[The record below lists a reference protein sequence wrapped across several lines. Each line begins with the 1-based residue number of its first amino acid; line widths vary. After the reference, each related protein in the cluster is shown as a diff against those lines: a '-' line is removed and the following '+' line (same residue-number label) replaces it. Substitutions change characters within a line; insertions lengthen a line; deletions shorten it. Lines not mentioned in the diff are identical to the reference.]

1 MSETKNRRRSE
12 SKPGLPWGLKIPTG
26 MIPVVNEAVRWSVF
40 RRDFGEK
47 VLVSLRGGGIRRRL
61 MMWGLSLFGIAL
73 TVVVVVGYF
82 YTVNQIKKDA
92 AQLQMEIASVT
103 AERIRDFVQ
112 RKIER
117 FSDTAD
123 AVSLYPLGSKEQ
135 QLLIALLVKN
145 DNSLTEA
152 SIIDA
157 RGMEVVKV
165 SDRKVYFPSDFSDQS
180 KSAKFIKAIKGEDYI
195 SQVYTSDR
203 DQPFITVAIQ
213 LWGTAQSIV
222 GVAAAEADLSFLWE
236 VIGKIQFG
244 TAGYAYLVDA
254 HGNLIAHKDA
264 ALVLKKLNL
273 RQLDGVKKF
282 LGNPTRSDIN
292 PAREGSGLMDRP
304 VLVTYAP
311 VPELGWGV
319 ILEEPLDAALAN
331 VEILKRY
338 AAVLLVVGLAIG
350 AVIIAWV
357 SSRMTGPI
365 LELRQGAVTIGAGN
379 LEHRTRI
386 KTGDEIQELADE
398 FNKMTDALQN
408 SYATLEQKVAQ
419 RTKEISALYG
429 VTTAVNQSLALE
441 DILNAVIAKTT
452 EIFHFESTRVFLFN
466 DEMEELQLRAS
477 FEVESEHVT
486 GIRVLK
492 RGQGVIGQVAESGE
506 PMMFEDVRTDPR
518 YAALSVTKATLN
530 AKLGFFA
537 VFPIKTQSRVFGVIL
552 FSAQSPRKLT
562 GDETRLLTSMSEH
575 LAVAVEKASLFRQS
589 ETRSRQLSVL
599 NTIGA
604 AVSRSLNLEMV
615 LNEAIGKMI
624 ETLNFDASWIY
635 ILDQSREELS
645 LKAHKGLSDDVARS
659 IAKRSLSAGVTAKIF
674 ETGERFVFEDFQNDT
689 TYKHLS
695 AGHKI
700 ASLGFASAAGFPI
713 KAGEKVI
720 GVLHLANKAARQ
732 FASDE
737 LQLIESIAQ
746 EIGVAAENARLF
758 EQVNEKTAELG
769 QMNQELQEAN
779 KAKDEFLNVMSHELR
794 TPLNVITGY
803 AEVLSQGI
811 LGEIQREQ
819 LHAVK
824 TISYQS
830 RELLRMINEILQ
842 VGSIEAGKVKANWQ
856 TVNILNFLVELRSGY
871 EILSKK
877 EISLHWNIPS
887 RLPVVKTDGE
897 KLKHVL
903 QNLINNAI
911 KFTENGSVTVSARC
925 LSKAIEFEV
934 RDTGIGMPR
943 DMLPSIF
950 QMFRQLDS
958 SNTRSYGGSG
968 VGLYIVKK
976 FVDLLGGKIEVDSA
990 LGEGSTFTVIL
1001 PLDVSEKSHVNP
1013 REHLAVKLA
1022 G

>member
-1 MSETKNRRRSE
+1 
-12 SKPGLPWGLKIPTG
+12 
-26 MIPVVNEAVRWSVF
+26 VANEVIQYFLTIW
-40 RRDFGEK
+40 DFGKK
-47 VLVSLRGGGIRRRL
+47 VLIYLYGGGIRRRL
-61 MMWGLSLFGIAL
+61 MMWGLSLFGVAL
-73 TVVVVVGYF
+73 TLVVVTGYY
-82 YTVNQIKKDA
+82 YTVSQIKKDA
-92 AQLQMEIASVT
+92 AQLQMEVASVT
-103 AERIRDFVQ
+103 AQHIRDFVQ

-203 DQPFITVAIQ
+203 AQPYITVAIP

-254 HGNLIAHKDA
+254 HGNLIAHKDS
-264 ALVLKKLNL
+264 ALVLKRMNL
-273 RQLDGVKKF
+273 RQVYGVKKF
-282 LGNPTRSDIN
+282 LRNPTHSDLN
-292 PAREGSGLMDRP
+292 PALEGSGLMDKP

-338 AAVLLVVGLAIG
+338 AVVLLVVGLAIG
-350 AVIIAWV
+350 AIIIAWV
-357 SSRMTGPI
+357 SSKMTGPI
-365 LELRQGAVTIGAGN
+365 LELRRGAATIGAGN
-379 LEHRTRI
+379 LEHRTHI

-408 SYATLEQKVAQ
+408 SYVTLEQKVAQ

-452 EIFHFESTRVFLFN
+452 EMFHFESTRVFLFN
-466 DEMEELQLRAS
+466 DEMDELQLRAS
-477 FEVESEHVT
+477 FEVDTEHLT
-486 GIRVLK
+486 GIRALK

-518 YAALSVTKATLN
+518 YAALSATKATLN

-537 VFPIKTQSRVFGVIL
+537 VFPIKTQFRIFGVIL
-552 FSAQSPRKLT
+552 FSARSPRKLT
-562 GDETRLLTSMSEH
+562 ADETRLLTSMSEH

-589 ETRSRQLSVL
+589 EMRSRQLSVL

-615 LNEAIGKMI
+615 LNEAIEKMI
-624 ETLNFDASWIY
+624 EKLNFDASWIY
-635 ILDQSREELS
+635 ILDPSGKELT
-645 LKAHKGLSDDVARS
+645 LKAYKGLSEDLARS

-674 ETGERFVFEDFQNDT
+674 EKGERLVFEDFQNDT
-689 TYKHLS
+689 TYNHLS

-713 KAGEKVI
+713 KTNEKVI
-720 GVLHLANKAARQ
+720 GVLHLANKTRRHFAA
-732 FASDE
+732 DE

-758 EQVNEKTAELG
+758 EQVNQKTAELG

-803 AEVLSQGI
+803 AEVLSQGV

-830 RELLRMINEILQ
+830 KELLRMINEILQ
-842 VGSIEAGKVKANWQ
+842 VGSIEAGKVKAHCEN
-856 TVNILNFLVELRSGY
+856 VNLPHFLIDLRSGY

-887 RLPVVKTDGE
+887 GLPNVLTDGE

-911 KFTENGSVTVSARC
+911 KFTENGSVTVSVRC
-925 LSKAIEFEV
+925 ISGAVEFKV
-934 RDTGIGMPR
+934 KDTGIGMPR

-976 FVDLLGGKIEVDSA
+976 YVDLLGGKIEVDSA

-1001 PLDVSEKSHVNP
+1001 PLDISETSHVNP

>member
-1 MSETKNRRRSE
+1 MA
-12 SKPGLPWGLKIPTG
+12 
-26 MIPVVNEAVRWSVF
+26 NEVVRWAQF
-40 RRDFGEK
+40 QFLWDFGKK
-47 VLVSLRGGGIRRRL
+47 VLVRLYGGGIRRRL
-61 MMWGLSLFGIAL
+61 LIWGLSLFGIAL
-73 TVVVVVGYF
+73 TVVVVVGYS

-92 AQLQMEIASVT
+92 AQLQMEIALVT

-123 AVSLYPLGSKEQ
+123 AVSLYQLGSKEQ
-135 QLLIALLVKN
+135 QLLTALLVKN
-145 DNSLTEA
+145 DNSLTDA

-165 SDRKVYFPSDFSDQS
+165 SDRKVYFPSDLSDQS
-180 KSAKFIKAIKGEDYI
+180 KSAKFNRAIKGEDYI
-195 SQVYTSDR
+195 SPVHTSDQF
-203 DQPFITVAIQ
+203 QPYVTMAIP
-213 LWGTAQSIV
+213 LWGGGQSIV
-222 GVAAAEADLSFLWE
+222 GVVATEADLSFLWE

-244 TAGYAYLVDA
+244 TAGYAYLIDA

-264 ALVLKKLNL
+264 ALVLKRMNL
-273 RQLDGVKKF
+273 GHVDGVKKF
-282 LGNPTRSDIN
+282 LRNPTRSDVN
-292 PAREGSGLMDRP
+292 PAQEGRGLMDRP
-304 VLVTYAP
+304 VLATYAP
-311 VPELGWGV
+311 VPDLGWAV

-331 VEILKRY
+331 VDILRRY
-338 AAVLLVVGLAIG
+338 AAVLLVVGLGIG

-365 LELRQGAVTIGAGN
+365 RELRQGAATIGAGN
-379 LEHRTRI
+379 LEHRTTI

-408 SYATLEQKVAQ
+408 SYATLEQKVEQ
-419 RTKEISALYG
+419 RTKEISTLYE

-452 EIFHFESTRVFLFN
+452 EMFHFESTRVFLFD

-477 FEVESEHVT
+477 YEVDSEHMT

-492 RGQGVIGQVAESGE
+492 RGQGVLGHVAETGE
-506 PMMFEDVRTDPR
+506 PMMFEDVRTDPG
-518 YAALSVTKATLN
+518 YAALSATKATLN

-537 VFPIKTQSRVFGVIL
+537 VFPIKTHARVFGVIL

-562 GDETRLLTSMSEH
+562 ADETRMLTSMSEH

-589 ETRSRQLSVL
+589 EMRSRQLSVL

-615 LNEAIGKMI
+615 LNEAIEKMI
-624 ETLNFDASWIY
+624 EKLNFDASWIY
-635 ILDQSREELS
+635 VLDPSGEALS
-645 LKAHKGLSDDVARS
+645 LKAYKGLGEDVARS
-659 IAKRSLSAGVTAKIF
+659 IVRRNRSAGVTAKIF
-674 ETGERFVFEDFQNDT
+674 ETGERLVFEDFQNDT
-689 TYKHLS
+689 RYKDLS
-695 AGHKI
+695 ARRTIG
-700 ASLGFASAAGFPI
+700 SLGFASAAGFPI
-713 KAGEKVI
+713 KANEKVI
-720 GVLHLANKAARQ
+720 GVLHLANKTERHFAA
-732 FASDE
+732 DE

-746 EIGVAAENARLF
+746 EIGVGAENARLF
-758 EQVNEKTAELG
+758 EQVNQKTAELG

-779 KAKDEFLNVMSHELR
+779 QAKDEFLSVMSHELR

-803 AEVLSQGI
+803 AEVLSQGV

-819 LHAVK
+819 MHAVK

-842 VGSIEAGKVKANWQ
+842 VGSIEAGKVKAHCEN
-856 TVNILNFLVELRSGY
+856 VNMLDFLVEVKSGY

-887 RLPVVKTDGE
+887 RLPIVRTDGE

-911 KFTENGSVTVSARC
+911 KFTENGSVTVSVGC
-925 LSKAIEFEV
+925 ISEVIEFKV
-934 RDTGIGMPR
+934 KDTGIGMPQ

-958 SNTRSYGGSG
+958 SSTRSYGGSG

-976 FVDLLGGKIEVDSA
+976 FVDLLDGKIEVESV
-990 LGEGSTFTVIL
+990 LGEGSTFTVTL
-1001 PLDVSEKSHVNP
+1001 PLGVVEMSHSNLP
-1013 REHLAVKLA
+1013 EDLDVKLA

>member
-1 MSETKNRRRSE
+1 MGKINKLGHSASNPM
-12 SKPGLPWGLKIPTG
+12 KPSVLNIPGQILNTTHELIRYL
-26 MIPVVNEAVRWSVF
+26 MVV
-40 RRDFGEK
+40 RDFGK
-47 VLVSLRGGGIRRRL
+47 RAIACLRSGGIRRRL
-61 MMWGLSLFGIAL
+61 MVWGLSLFGFAL
-73 TVVVVVGYF
+73 TVVVVVGYS
-82 YTVNQIKKDA
+82 YTVSQIKKDA
-92 AQLQMEIASVT
+92 AQLQIEIASVT

-112 RKIER
+112 RKLNR

-135 QLLIALLVKN
+135 QLLVSLLVKN
-145 DNSLTEA
+145 DASFTHA

-157 RGMEVVKV
+157 QGIEVLKV
-165 SDRKVYFPSDFSDQS
+165 SDRKVYFPSDLSDQS
-180 KSAKFIKAIKGEDYI
+180 QSAKFNKAIKGDDYI
-195 SQVYTSDR
+195 SPVYTSER
-203 DQPFITVAIQ
+203 FQPYVSLAIP
-213 LWGTAQSIV
+213 LWGGAQSV
-222 GVAAAEADLSFLWE
+222 AGVMAAEADLSFLWE

-254 HGNLIAHKDA
+254 HGNLIAHKDS
-264 ALVLKKLNL
+264 ALVLKGMDL
-273 RQLDGVKKF
+273 RHIDGVRNF
-282 LGNPTRSDIN
+282 LRNPTRSDPT
-292 PAREGSGLMDRP
+292 PAREGPGLMDRP
-304 VLVTYAP
+304 VLATYAP

-331 VEILKRY
+331 IEILKRY
-338 AAVLLVVGLAIG
+338 AAVLLVVSLAIG

-357 SSRMTGPI
+357 SSKMTGPI
-365 LELRQGAVTIGAGN
+365 LELRQGAATIGAGN
-379 LEHRTRI
+379 LEHRTNI
-386 KTGDEIQELADE
+386 QTGDEIQELADE

-452 EIFHFESTRVFLFN
+452 EIFHFESTRVLLFN
-466 DEMEELQLRAS
+466 DEMDELQVRAS
-477 FEVESEHVT
+477 FEVDSEHLT
-486 GIRVLK
+486 GVRALK
-492 RGQGVIGQVAESGE
+492 RGQGVVGQVAESGE

-518 YAALSVTKATLN
+518 YAALSATKATLN

-537 VFPIKTQSRVFGVIL
+537 VFPIKTQVRIFGVIL
-552 FSAQSPRKLT
+552 FSARSPRQLT
-562 GDETRLLTSMSEH
+562 ADEIRLLTSMSEH
-575 LAVAVEKASLFRQS
+575 LAVAVEKANLFRQS
-589 ETRSRQLSVL
+589 EARSRQLFVL

-615 LNEAIGKMI
+615 LNEAIEKMT
-624 ETLNFDASWIY
+624 EKLNFDASWIY
-635 ILDQSREELS
+635 ILDPSGKELS
-645 LKAHKGLSDDVARS
+645 LKAYKGLGEDIVQS
-659 IAKRSLSAGVTAKIF
+659 IAKRNLSAGVTAKIF
-674 ETGERFVFEDFQNDT
+674 ETGERLVFEDFQNDP

-695 AGHKI
+695 VRHKI

-713 KAGEKVI
+713 KANDEVI
-720 GVLHLANKAARQ
+720 GVLHLANKAPRH
-732 FASDE
+732 FAHDE

-746 EIGVAAENARLF
+746 EIGVAAANARLF
-758 EQVNEKTAELG
+758 EQVNQKTAELG
-769 QMNQELQEAN
+769 RMNQELQEAN
-779 KAKDEFLNVMSHELR
+779 QAKDEFLSVMSHELR

-803 AEVLSQGI
+803 AEVLSQGV
-811 LGEIQREQ
+811 LGDIQREQ

-830 RELLRMINEILQ
+830 KELLRMINEILQ

-856 TVNILNFLVELRSGY
+856 TVNIVDFLVELRSSY
-871 EILSKK
+871 EILAKK
-877 EISLHWNIPS
+877 DISLHWDIPP
-887 RLPVVKTDGE
+887 RLPVVRTDGE

-925 LSKAIEFEV
+925 ISKAIEFEV
-934 RDTGIGMPR
+934 KDTGIGMPG

-976 FVDLLGGKIEVDSA
+976 FIDLLGGKIEVDSA
-990 LGEGSTFTVIL
+990 LGEGSTFIVTL
-1001 PLDVSEKSHVNP
+1001 PQDVSATPHINP
-1013 REHLAVKLA
+1013 GEHLAVKVA
-1022 G
+1022 V

>member
-1 MSETKNRRRSE
+1 MA
-12 SKPGLPWGLKIPTG
+12 
-26 MIPVVNEAVRWSVF
+26 NEVVRWPTF
-40 RRDFGEK
+40 MLDFGK
-47 VLVSLRGGGIRRRL
+47 KTLVRLYGGGIRRRL

-73 TVVVVVGYF
+73 TLVVVTGYY
-82 YTVNQIKKDA
+82 YTVSQIKKDA
-92 AQLQMEIASVT
+92 AQLQMEVASVT
-103 AERIRDFVQ
+103 AARIHDFVQ

-157 RGMEVVKV
+157 QGMEVVKV
-165 SDRKVYFPSDFSDQS
+165 SDRKVYFPSDLSDQS
-180 KSAKFIKAIKGEDYI
+180 KSAKFTKAIKGEDHI

-203 DQPFITVAIQ
+203 AQPFITVAIQ

-254 HGNLIAHKDA
+254 HGNLIAHKDS
-264 ALVLKKLNL
+264 ALVLKRLNL
-273 RQLDGVKKF
+273 RELDGVRKF
-282 LGNPTRSDIN
+282 LRNPTRSDLT
-292 PAREGSGLMDRP
+292 PAREGQGLMNRP

-311 VPELGWGV
+311 VPEFGWGV

-338 AAVLLVVGLAIG
+338 AAVLLIVSLIVG

-365 LELRQGAVTIGAGN
+365 LELRQGAATIGAGN
-379 LEHRTRI
+379 LEHRTNI
-386 KTGDEIQELADE
+386 QTGDEIQELADE

-452 EIFHFESTRVFLFN
+452 EMFHFESTRVFLFN
-466 DEMEELQLRAS
+466 DEMNELQLRAS
-477 FEVESEHVT
+477 FEVDTEHLT

-518 YAALSVTKATLN
+518 YAALSATKATLN

-537 VFPIKTQSRVFGVIL
+537 VFPIKTQFRVFGVIL
-552 FSAQSPRKLT
+552 FSAQSSRKLT
-562 GDETRLLTSMSEH
+562 SDETRLLTSMSEH

-589 ETRSRQLSVL
+589 ETRSQQLSVL

-615 LNEAIGKMI
+615 LNEAIEKMI
-624 ETLNFDASWIY
+624 EKLNFDASWIY
-635 ILDQSREELS
+635 ILDPSGKELS
-645 LKAHKGLSDDVARS
+645 LKAYKGLGEDIVQS
-659 IAKRSLSAGVTAKIF
+659 IAKRNLSAGVTAKIF
-674 ETGERFVFEDFQNDT
+674 ETGEPLVFEDFQNDP

-695 AGHKI
+695 VRHKI

-713 KAGEKVI
+713 RANDKVI
-720 GVLHLANKAARQ
+720 GVLHLANKAGRH
-732 FASDE
+732 FAHDE

-746 EIGVAAENARLF
+746 EIGVAAANARLF
-758 EQVNEKTAELG
+758 EQVNQKTAELRR
-769 QMNQELQEAN
+769 MNQELQEAN
-779 KAKDEFLNVMSHELR
+779 QAKDEFLSVMSHELR

-811 LGEIQREQ
+811 LGDIQREQ

-830 RELLRMINEILQ
+830 KELLRMINEILQ

-856 TVNILNFLVELRSGY
+856 TVNIVDFLVELRSGY
-871 EILSKK
+871 EILANK
-877 EISLHWNIPS
+877 EISLNWDIPS
-887 RLPVVKTDGE
+887 TLPVVKTDGE

-925 LSKAIEFEV
+925 ISKAIEFEV
-934 RDTGIGMPR
+934 KDTGIGMPR

-990 LGEGSTFTVIL
+990 LGAGSTFTVVL
-1001 PLDVSEKSHVNP
+1001 PQDVSETPHINP
-1013 REHLAVKLA
+1013 AEHLAVKLA
-1022 G
+1022 V

>member
-1 MSETKNRRRSE
+1 M
-12 SKPGLPWGLKIPTG
+12 WG
-26 MIPVVNEAVRWSVF
+26 
-40 RRDFGEK
+40 FGK
-47 VLVSLRGGGIRRRL
+47 QVLLYLYGGGIRRRL

-73 TVVVVVGYF
+73 TLVVFTGYY
-82 YTVNQIKKDA
+82 YTVSQIKKDA
-92 AQLQMEIASVT
+92 AQLQMEVASVM
-103 AERIRDFVQ
+103 AQRIRDFVQ

-117 FSDTAD
+117 FSDTAN
-123 AVSLYPLGSKEQ
+123 AVTLYPLGSKEQ
-135 QLLIALLVKN
+135 QLLITLLVKN
-145 DNSLTEA
+145 DNSLSEA

-180 KSAKFIKAIKGEDYI
+180 KSAKFNKAIKGDDYI

-203 DQPFITVAIQ
+203 AQPYITIAIP

-222 GVAAAEADLSFLWE
+222 GVVAAEADLSFLWE

-264 ALVLKKLNL
+264 ALVLKRLNL

-282 LGNPTRSDIN
+282 LHNPTRSDLT
-292 PAREGSGLMDRP
+292 PAREGQGLMDRP

-319 ILEEPLDAALAN
+319 ILEESLDAALAN

-338 AAVLLVVGLAIG
+338 AAVLLIASLIVG

-357 SSRMTGPI
+357 SSKMTGPI
-365 LELRQGAVTIGAGN
+365 LELRRGAATIGAGN
-379 LEHRTRI
+379 LEHRTNI

-398 FNKMTDALQN
+398 FNKMTDTLQN

-466 DEMEELQLRAS
+466 DEMDELQLRAS
-477 FEVESEHVT
+477 FEVDSEHVT
-486 GIRVLK
+486 RIRVLK

-506 PMMFEDVRTDPR
+506 PMIFEDVRTDPR
-518 YAALSVTKATLN
+518 YTALSATKATLN

-537 VFPIKTQSRVFGVIL
+537 VFPIKTQARVFGVIL

-604 AVSRSLNLEMV
+604 AVSQSLNLEMI
-615 LNEAIGKMI
+615 LNEAIEKMI
-624 ETLNFDASWIY
+624 ENLNFDASWIY
-635 ILDQSREELS
+635 ILDSSGKELT
-645 LKAHKGLSDDVARS
+645 LKAYKGLSEDVARS
-659 IAKRSLSAGVTAKIF
+659 IAKRNLSAGVTAKIF

-700 ASLGFASAAGFPI
+700 ASLGFASASGFPI
-713 KAGEKVI
+713 KANEKVI
-720 GVLHLANKAARQ
+720 GVLHLANKAGRH

-758 EQVNEKTAELG
+758 EQVNQKTAELG

-819 LHAVK
+819 QHAVK

-842 VGSIEAGKVKANWQ
+842 VGSIEAGKVKAHYEN
-856 TVNILNFLVELRSGY
+856 VNMLDFLVELRSGY

-877 EISLHWNIPS
+877 EISLHWDIPS
-887 RLPVVKTDGE
+887 RLPVVRTDRE

-903 QNLINNAI
+903 QNLVNNAI
-911 KFTENGSVTVSARC
+911 KFTENGTVTFSARC
-925 LSKAIEFEV
+925 ISKAIEFKV
-934 RDTGIGMPR
+934 SDTGIGMPR

-1001 PLDVSEKSHVNP
+1001 PLDIPETFHASP

>member
-1 MSETKNRRRSE
+1 MREFGRS
-12 SKPGLPWGLKIPTG
+12 
-26 MIPVVNEAVRWSVF
+26 
-40 RRDFGEK
+40 
-47 VLVSLRGGGIRRRL
+47 VLVRLYGGAIRRRL

-73 TVVVVVGYF
+73 TLVVVTGYY

-92 AQLQMEIASVT
+92 AQLQMEVASVT
-103 AERIRDFVQ
+103 AARIRDFIQ

-180 KSAKFIKAIKGEDYI
+180 KSAKFNKAIKGEDYI

-203 DQPFITVAIQ
+203 AQPYITVAIQ

-254 HGNLIAHKDA
+254 HGNLIAHKDS
-264 ALVLKKLNL
+264 ALVLKRLDL
-273 RQLDGVKKF
+273 RELDGVRKF
-282 LGNPTRSDIN
+282 LRNPARSDLS
-292 PAREGSGLMDRP
+292 PAREGQGLMDKP

-311 VPELGWGV
+311 VPEFGWGV

-331 VEILKRY
+331 IDILKRY
-338 AAVLLVVGLAIG
+338 AVVLLAVGLAIG

-357 SSRMTGPI
+357 SSKMTGPI
-365 LELRQGAVTIGAGN
+365 LELRQGAATIGAGN
-379 LEHRTRI
+379 LEHRTNI

-452 EIFHFESTRVFLFN
+452 AIFHFESTRVFLFN
-466 DEMEELQLRAS
+466 DEMDELQLRAS
-477 FEVESEHVT
+477 FEVDSEHLT
-486 GIRVLK
+486 GVRALK
-492 RGQGVIGQVAESGE
+492 RGQGVVGQVAESGE

-518 YAALSVTKATLN
+518 YAALSATKATLN

-537 VFPIKTQSRVFGVIL
+537 VFPIKTQVRIFGVIL
-552 FSAQSPRKLT
+552 FSARSPRQLT
-562 GDETRLLTSMSEH
+562 ADEIRLLTSMSEH
-575 LAVAVEKASLFRQS
+575 LAVAVQKANLFRQS
-589 ETRSRQLSVL
+589 EARSRQLAVL

-615 LNEAIGKMI
+615 LNEAIEKMT
-624 ETLNFDASWIY
+624 EKLNFDASWIY
-635 ILDQSREELS
+635 ILDPSGKELS
-645 LKAHKGLSDDVARS
+645 LKAYKGLGEDVVQS
-659 IAKRSLSAGVTAKIF
+659 IAKRNLSAGVTAKIF
-674 ETGERFVFEDFQNDT
+674 ETGERLVFEDFQNDP

-695 AGHKI
+695 VRHKI

-713 KAGEKVI
+713 KANDEVI
-720 GVLHLANKAARQ
+720 GVLHLANKTGRH
-732 FASDE
+732 FAHDE
-737 LQLIESIAQ
+737 VQLIESIAQ
-746 EIGVAAENARLF
+746 EIGVAAANARLF
-758 EQVNEKTAELG
+758 EQVNQKTAELG
-769 QMNQELQEAN
+769 RMNQELQEAN
-779 KAKDEFLNVMSHELR
+779 QAKDEFLSVMSHELR

-830 RELLRMINEILQ
+830 KELLRMINEILQ

-856 TVNILNFLVELRSGY
+856 TVNIVDFLVELRSGY
-871 EILSKK
+871 EILANK
-877 EISLHWNIPS
+877 EISLNWDIPS
-887 RLPVVKTDGE
+887 TLPVVKTDGE

-925 LSKAIEFEV
+925 ISKAIEFEV
-934 RDTGIGMPR
+934 KDTGIGMPR

-976 FVDLLGGKIEVDSA
+976 FIDLLGGKIEVDSA
-990 LGEGSTFTVIL
+990 LGEGSTFTVTL
-1001 PLDVSEKSHVNP
+1001 PQDVSETSHINTG
-1013 REHLAVKLA
+1013 EHLPVKLA
-1022 G
+1022 V